1 MKLKKIVSL
10 ALAGILAVSMLTACG
25 DKGSSSSEGETEV
38 VATGYSAMLAKEL
51 KDTAAKSHVTFQDNA
66 EDEAALKA
74 MLGGYTNKDMID
86 FGQSAGA
93 AKYVTA
99 NDLGTVGLGDIK
111 KGADLDDYVAGFT
124 FDPAQKMI
132 GTWKVGQIYAANG
145 TVDMNSVIKAVAAE
159 IDDATLKGQLA
170 DKGTSADNTIDVKY
184 SYVVSASVV
193 NVKGTENLQMNQST
207 DYVLVT
213 ITRTGVTE

>member
-10 ALAGILAVSMLTACG
+10 ALAGIMAVSMLTACG
-25 DKGSSSSEGETEV
+25 DKGSSSSEGEGEV

-51 KDTAAKSHVTFQDNA
+51 KDTAAKSYVTFQDNA

-74 MLGGYTNKDMID
+74 MLGGYTNKDMIN

-93 AKYVTA
+93 ATYVT
-99 NDLGTVGLGDIK
+99 NGNLGTVGVADIK
-111 KGADLDDYVAGFT
+111 KGADLDDYVTRFF
-124 FDPAQKMI
+124 FDSTKKMI
-132 GTWKVGQIYAANG
+132 GTWKIGQIYAANG
-145 TVDMNSVIKAVAAE
+145 TVDMNSVIKAVATK
-159 IDDATLKGQLA
+159 IDDATLKGQLV

-207 DYVLVT
+207 NYVLVT

>member
-1 MKLKKIVSL
+1 MIW
-10 ALAGILAVSMLTACG
+10 ALLVLVIL
-25 DKGSSSSEGETEV
+25 
-38 VATGYSAMLAKEL
+38 
-51 KDTAAKSHVTFQDNA
+51 
-66 EDEAALKA
+66 
-74 MLGGYTNKDMID
+74 
-86 FGQSAGA
+86 
-93 AKYVTA
+93 
-99 NDLGTVGLGDIK
+99 K
-111 KGADLDDYVAGFT
+111 KGADLDGYVADFT
-124 FDPAQKMI
+124 FNPAQKMI

-159 IDDATLKGQLA
+159 INDATLKGWLV

-207 DYVLVT
+207 NYVLVT